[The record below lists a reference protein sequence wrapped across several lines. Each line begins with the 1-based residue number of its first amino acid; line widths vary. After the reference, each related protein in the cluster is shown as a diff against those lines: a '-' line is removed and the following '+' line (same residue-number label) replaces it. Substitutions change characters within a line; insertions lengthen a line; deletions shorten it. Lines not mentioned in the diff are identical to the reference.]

1 MVLVTHV
8 LASPARERVSRDLC
22 GFSLLSP
29 SFRNSVRHAI
39 KHLKIKKVIKREEC
53 SINQKRAREAEG
65 GLTKPLVQA
74 QLGQLLLSLDRRDR
88 GSALAWPTYSRQL
101 WSNREAETASPRGKA
116 TTWDEAGLGEL
127 TVLSEDLLC
136 SSLITFQILNSKTI

>member
-1 MVLVTHV
+1 MVLATHV
-8 LASPARERVSRDLC
+8 LASPARERVSRELC

-29 SFRNSVRHAI
+29 SFRNSVRHTI

-53 SINQKRAREAEG
+53 SINQKREHEAEG
-65 GLTKPLVQA
+65 RLAKPLVQA
-74 QLGQLLLSLDRRDR
+74 QLGQLLLWLSLGVATLVR
-88 GSALAWPTYSRQL
+88 WPTYSRQL
-101 WSNREAETASPRGKA
+101 WSNQEAETASPRGKA